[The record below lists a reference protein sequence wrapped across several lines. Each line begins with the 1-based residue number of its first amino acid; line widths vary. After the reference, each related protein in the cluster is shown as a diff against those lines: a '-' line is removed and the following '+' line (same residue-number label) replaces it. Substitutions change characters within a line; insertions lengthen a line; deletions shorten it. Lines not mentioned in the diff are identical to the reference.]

1 MWQNLIK
8 YRQIFFWKISVF
20 LCCLFFFT
28 ILAIFIFST
37 LFLLYINVA
46 VQFLML
52 YNQYCVSTIQCEQNV
67 IRNFKMNLLKFSFSS
82 DWPNLLSSSVPQMYL
97 YRNTRLCFGTP
108 SLVQPQKFNQ
118 LQWNKL
124 FLSYLM
130 YPIF

>member
-1 MWQNLIK
+1 MYRGQRPVGIK
-8 YRQIFFWKISVF
+8 CSCDKISLNIVRFF
-20 LCCLFFFT
+20 LEDLSFSLLFIFFT

-52 YNQYCVSTIQCEQNV
+52 YKHYCVSTIQFEQNV

-82 DWPNLLSSSVPQMYL
+82 DWPKLSSSVPQMYL

-118 LQWNKL
+118 LQ
-124 FLSYLM
+124 
-130 YPIF
+130 

>member
-1 MWQNLIK
+1 MALSVNVK
-8 YRQIFFWKISVF
+8 KSHQISSDFFSGRSQ
-20 LCCLFFFT
+20 FFFVVYFYFT

-52 YNQYCVSTIQCEQNV
+52 YNHYCVSTIQCEQNV

-97 YRNTRLCFGTP
+97 YRNTQLCPGTP
-108 SLVQPQKFNQ
+108 SLVQPHKKFNQ
-118 LQWNKL
+118 
-124 FLSYLM
+124 
-130 YPIF
+130 